1 MTTKCV
7 DGNWHALFE
16 QQRGRLRGL
25 AYRMLGSVGDADD
38 IVQDAFL
45 RWQRAAAD
53 DIASPQ
59 AFLTTV
65 VTRLCID
72 RLRRLQRERID
83 YSGPWIPEPF
93 VESQSTHGPESELER
108 DETLSLAMLRMFERL
123 APHERAVFV
132 LREALDLEYA
142 DIAAA
147 IDAPVSTCRQ
157 WYRRA
162 RTHLAGERRFDL
174 APGAQ
179 GELLMKLQMALHA
192 GDVGAL
198 IALLHP
204 DIQMRGDGGG
214 KVKAFISV
222 VTGAGRVA
230 TVMLHLWRKSG
241 AQSQPPMLVSV
252 NGGLGFATF
261 TASADGGARGAALTA
276 ITCIEVADGKLLY
289 FDSVRN
295 PDKLRSFEAQLLA
308 V

>member
-1 MTTKCV
+1 MTNKCV
-7 DGNWHALFE
+7 EATWLAVFE
-16 QQRGRLRGL
+16 QQRGRLLGL
-25 AYRMLGSVGDADD
+25 AYRMLGSAGDAED
-38 IVQDAFL
+38 VMQDAFL
-45 RWQRAAAD
+45 RWQRAATD
-53 DIASPQ
+53 DIATPR

-72 RLRRLQRERID
+72 RLRRLQRERMD
-83 YSGPWIPEPF
+83 YSGPWLPEPYVETF
-93 VESQSTHGPESELER
+93 VETASTDSPESVLER

-147 IDAPVSTCRQ
+147 IDAPVATCRQ

-179 GELLMKLQMALHA
+179 SELLMKLQMALHA
-192 GDVGAL
+192 GDVAAL

-214 KVKAFISV
+214 KVKAFVSV
-222 VTGAGRVA
+222 VTGAERVA
-230 TVMLHLWRKSG
+230 TVMLHLWRKAG
-241 AQSQPPMLVSV
+241 PQSQHTRLVAV
-252 NGGLGFATF
+252 NGGFGIASFSG
-261 TASADGGARGAALTA
+261 TALDA
-276 ITCIEVADGKLLY
+276 ITCIEVADGRLLY

-295 PDKLRSFEAQLLA
+295 PDKLRSIAMLLPA
-308 V
+308 A